1 MLCYAED
8 SRAKL
13 NLWKLWEIIR
23 SAAVGYTKN
32 VIYFCV
38 YSGGDCCFS
47 SSSFFWAPLAHAL
60 TITFERFRFAP
71 PRVGWHPCSSTH
83 IILEFVP
90 PYFPTILKARRRRK
104 KWVVLLCKILS
115 STYFWFIFRRRRR
128 HVENFMQFKQTNT
141 ELAPKAPK
149 IGVFRI
155 EKAIFRCFL
164 YQNRRRRRRKILSF
178 FRINKRF
185 RINKCAWLAGGMGNR
200 GCWTQS
206 LIPSP

>member
-38 YSGGDCCFS
+38 YSGGDCSFP
-47 SSSFFWAPLAHAL
+47 SSSFFLAPLAHAL
-60 TITFERFRFAP
+60 TITFERLRFAP

-90 PYFPTILKARRRRK
+90 PYFPTI
-104 KWVVLLCKILS
+104 
-115 STYFWFIFRRRRR
+115 
-128 HVENFMQFKQTNT
+128 
-141 ELAPKAPK
+141 
-149 IGVFRI
+149 GVFRI
-155 EKAIFRCFL
+155 ENAIFRCFL
-164 YQNRRRRRRKILSF
+164 YQNRRRRRRKILRF

-206 LIPSP
+206 LIPSPLDPHGLLFFRHCVVNWPST